1 MEITPAILAG
11 NQVDFKKKVEKVRQL
26 NLCLHLDIMDGIFVP
41 EKTWSD
47 PTKVKQIMNGLSF
60 NAHLMISDPEQAA
73 KNWLIAGANRVYFHY
88 ESTQQLAVIIQTI
101 TDKKKIG
108 LAINPETPVNKI
120 EPLLDLIA
128 SVLVMSVSP
137 GRSGQKFNETALE
150 KINEIRRL
158 RPDLHIAVDGGIKP
172 ENISLLVKAGANTSV
187 VGSALIDSSDPQAEL
202 GKFHQKID
210 QK

>member
-1 MEITPAILAG
+1 MEITPAILAS
-11 NQVDFKKKVEKVRQL
+11 NQIDFEKKVEKVRQL
-26 NLCLHLDIMDGIFVP
+26 NLRLHLDIMDGIFVP
-41 EKTWSD
+41 EKTWND
-47 PTKVKQIMNGLSF
+47 PIKAKQIMNGLSF

-88 ESTQQLAVIIQTI
+88 ESTRQLAVIIQTI
-101 TDKKKIG
+101 ADKKKIG

-120 EPLLDLIA
+120 EPLLDLFA

-158 RPDLHIAVDGGIKP
+158 RPDLHVAVDGGIKP
-172 ENISLLVKAGANTSV
+172 ENISLLIKAGANTSV
-187 VGSALIDSSDPQAEL
+187 VGSALIDSSDPQVEL